1 MNRPTS
7 LSAKHKNLS
16 NEQQATMYA
25 LLTVALWSTVA
36 TAFKIGLRQ
45 QEPAQLIFVASV
57 TTVIIL
63 ASILAIS
70 GKFNQVF
77 RLKTK
82 QYLLAILLGFLNPFA
97 YYVILFESYSLLPA
111 QVAQPINMIWPV
123 VLVLLSVP
131 LLKQKLN
138 WKHLLALVISF
149 AGVFLISSQGDF
161 FSLKK
166 SNPTG
171 VALGLGSSVIWSL
184 YWIFNVRSQVD
195 VMVKLFLSFLAGT
208 LFLLLYLP
216 IFSSL
221 KLEINT
227 SFYAGIYIGLFE
239 IGFSFI
245 FWMKALS
252 LTSHNA
258 RIANLIYIV
267 PFVSLLFIHFILKEQ
282 IYFTTILGMVLIISG
297 ILFQQTHKKR

>member
-7 LSAKHKNLS
+7 LSAKHRNLN
-16 NEQQATMYA
+16 NEQQASIYA
-25 LLTVALWSTVA
+25 LLTVLLWSSVA

-45 QEPAQLIFVASV
+45 QDPAQLIFIASL

-63 ASILAIS
+63 SIMLLIT
-70 GKFNQVF
+70 GKFRDIF
-77 RLKTK
+77 HLKPR
-82 QYLLAILLGFLNPFA
+82 QYLMAIFLGFLNPFA
-97 YYVILFESYSLLPA
+97 YYVILFEAYSLLPA

-138 WKHLLALVISF
+138 WKHILALAISF
-149 AGVFLISSQGDF
+149 TGVFLISSQGDF

-166 SNPTG
+166 SNPLG

-184 YWIFNVRSQVD
+184 YWIYNVRYKVD
-195 VMVKLFLSFLAGT
+195 VLVKLFLSFLAGS
-208 LFLLLYLP
+208 LFLLIYLP
-216 IFSSL
+216 VFSTL
-221 KLEINT
+221 RIEINQ
-227 SFYAGIYIGLFE
+227 SFYAGIYIGFFE

-267 PFVSLLFIHFILKEQ
+267 PFISLLFIHFILKEQ
-282 IYFTTILGMVLIISG
+282 IFITTIIGLVLIISG
-297 ILFQQTHKKR
+297 ILFQQMHKKS